1 MPAWG
6 QGGRLQQGAQFWGIF
21 FQCAWNLK
29 PNSPTLYQV
38 LRLVHPFFLP
48 KTIFD
53 WKKGLPFSMGA
64 WVCLCVHLCAQMHTF
79 RCAHTEV
86 REHQESSSITHTI
99 SFLWN
104 NASHWTWN
112 LPVFQLSWV
121 IAILL
126 SLFPITG
133 VTGYHVAISS
143 FLQRCWGPRCRPHAC
158 IASIFTYGPSPFLNT
173 GLSGVHY
180 HTQLQD
186 VFIFD
191 LPGQFLGIALHAFSK
206 SSCLSQ
212 FATHLHWSRHFK
224 FVCLFICLG
233 SCVVQVDFEMAI

>member
-1 MPAWG
+1 MSVV
-6 QGGRLQQGAQFWGIF
+6 
-21 FQCAWNLK
+21 CVCT
-29 PNSPTLYQV
+29 S
-38 LRLVHPFFLP
+38 VH
-48 KTIFD
+48 KCTHS
-53 WKKGLPFSMGA
+53 G
-64 WVCLCVHLCAQMHTF
+64 VHMQKSENIRNRPL
-79 RCAHTEV
+79 
-86 REHQESSSITHTI
+86 SLTI

-112 LPVFQLSWV
+112 LPVFQLSRV

-126 SLFPITG
+126 PLFPITG

-158 IASIFTYGPSPFLNT
+158 IAGIFTYGPSPFLNT

-191 LPGQFLGIALHAFSK
+191 LLGQFLGIALHAFSK

-233 SCVVQVDFEMAI
+233 SLCSSGWFWNGYRAKDNLEPPPPEQLHACTTAPNLCGAEVESRALCMLSRYS